1 MVLAYKSK
9 IIKKEKEKK
18 MILDE
23 ELQVISKVK
32 KYLKDNYQSIA
43 EVMISGG
50 VDNMEKYKYLMG
62 QAHAYQKIDQ
72 EISNLLKPK
81 EQKNDTERPENVVDI
96 RRPED

>member
-1 MVLAYKSK
+1 
-9 IIKKEKEKK
+9 

-32 KYLKDNYQSIA
+32 KYLKDNYQSIGQ
-43 EVMISGG
+43 VMLSGG
-50 VDNMEKYKYLMG
+50 VDNMEKYRYLMG

-72 EISNLLKPK
+72 EISNLLQPK

-96 RRPED
+96 RTKD

>member
-1 MVLAYKSK
+1 
-9 IIKKEKEKK
+9 

-23 ELQVISKVK
+23 ELQIISKVK
-32 KYLKDNYQSIA
+32 KLLKDQYQSIG
-43 EVMISGG
+43 EVMLAGG

-81 EQKNDTERPENVVDI
+81 EPKNDTERAENVVDFG
-96 RRPED
+96 PKN

>member
-1 MVLAYKSK
+1 
-9 IIKKEKEKK
+9 

-23 ELQVISKVK
+23 ELVIISKVK
-32 KYLKDNYQSIA
+32 KHLKDNYSSIA

-72 EISNLLKPK
+72 EISNLLQPK
-81 EQKNDTERPENVVDI
+81 EPKKDDNQRPENVVDFG
-96 RRPED
+96 RKD